1 MRAILALL
9 RKEFIQIR
17 RDPRMLP
24 ILLISPILQLLLLGY
39 AVNLDVRDI
48 PSVVCDQDR
57 SPQSR
62 AYLDAFFHSGYF
74 TRIGDVA
81 RPDDIDAPIDRGDAV
96 MAMIIPRGF
105 GERILSG
112 RGASAQI
119 IADGTESQSATI
131 GLNYAAMV
139 TSRFAQGLLAET
151 FVRLRGSGLRPVLIE
166 PEVRVFYNPD
176 LKSRN
181 FLVPGVLGLVL
192 MVMTMMLSSMGIV
205 REKETGTLEQLIVT
219 PIRPGQLI
227 LGKLLPFLAIG
238 VVDVALITTLV
249 VLVFRVP
256 LRGSVLLLGAL
267 SLVFMLTTLG
277 LGLFIS
283 TISRNQQQAMLTA
296 VFFMV
301 PMILLSNFVFPVET
315 MPRFFKA
322 LTAIVPIKYYF
333 GVVRGIFLKGSE
345 WAELW
350 DEAAAHGRLRR
361 GHPGPQ
367 RRPLQEA
374 PGVIG
379 KSPHS
384 GEGGSESPTG
394 LISPEWGDKN

>member
-1 MRAILALL
+1 MKAVLAILK
-9 RKEFIQIR
+9 KEFIQIR

-24 ILLISPILQLLLLGY
+24 ILFLAPVLQLLLFGF

-74 TRIGDVA
+74 TRRFDVG
-81 RPDDIDAPIDRGDAV
+81 RTEDVDSRIDGGQAV
-96 MAMIIPRGF
+96 MAVIIPRGF
-105 GERILSG
+105 GERLLAG
-112 RGASAQI
+112 RGATAQI

-131 GLNYAAMV
+131 GLNYAAMI
-139 TSRFAQGLLAET
+139 TSRYAQGLLAET

-181 FLVPGVLGLVL
+181 FLVPGVLGMIL

-205 REKETGTLEQLIVT
+205 REKEAGTMEQLIVT

-238 VVDVALITTLV
+238 VIDV
-249 VLVFRVP
+249 VLVTSLAAFGFRVP
-256 LRGSVLLLGAL
+256 FRGDVLLLGGL
-267 SLVFMLTTLG
+267 CLVFMLTTLG

-283 TISRNQQQAMLTA
+283 TISRNQQQAMFTA
-296 VFFMV
+296 VFFMI
-301 PMILLSNFVFPVET
+301 PMILLSNFVFPIET
-315 MPRFFKA
+315 MPGFFRA
-322 LTAIVPIKYYF
+322 LTAIIPIKYF
-333 GVVRGIFLKGSE
+333 FTVIRGIFLKGSG

-350 DEAAAHGRLRR
+350 DEAAAMAVFGAVILALSIVRFKKRL
-361 GHPGPQ
+361 
-367 RRPLQEA
+367 E
-374 PGVIG
+374 
-379 KSPHS
+379 
-384 GEGGSESPTG
+384 
-394 LISPEWGDKN
+394 

>member
-1 MRAILALL
+1 MRPWSHPALP
-9 RKEFIQIR
+9 
-17 RDPRMLP
+17 RDCWPRL
-24 ILLISPILQLLLLGY
+24 S
-39 AVNLDVRDI
+39 
-48 PSVVCDQDR
+48 SVC
-57 SPQSR
+57 
-62 AYLDAFFHSGYF
+62 
-74 TRIGDVA
+74 
-81 RPDDIDAPIDRGDAV
+81 
-96 MAMIIPRGF
+96 
-105 GERILSG
+105 
-112 RGASAQI
+112 
-119 IADGTESQSATI
+119 
-131 GLNYAAMV
+131 
-139 TSRFAQGLLAET
+139 
-151 FVRLRGSGLRPVLIE
+151 RGSGLRPVLIE

-333 GVVRGIFLKGSE
+333 GVVRGIFLKGSG

-350 DEAAAHGRLRR
+350 DEAAIMAVFGAAVLALSVARFKKRL
-361 GHPGPQ
+361 
-367 RRPLQEA
+367 E
-374 PGVIG
+374 
-379 KSPHS
+379 
-384 GEGGSESPTG
+384 
-394 LISPEWGDKN
+394 